1 VGRPFKSRKVAT
13 RYSCGADFINN
24 EFEGLKK
31 PFLKAAR
38 GREGSE
44 AFMKIRQF
52 SFIESVTT
60 NAHIAGR
67 NSAFPL
73 NRQPTR

>member
-1 VGRPFKSRKVAT
+1 
-13 RYSCGADFINN
+13 
-24 EFEGLKK
+24 
-31 PFLKAAR
+31 
-38 GREGSE
+38 
-44 AFMKIRQF
+44 MKIRQF